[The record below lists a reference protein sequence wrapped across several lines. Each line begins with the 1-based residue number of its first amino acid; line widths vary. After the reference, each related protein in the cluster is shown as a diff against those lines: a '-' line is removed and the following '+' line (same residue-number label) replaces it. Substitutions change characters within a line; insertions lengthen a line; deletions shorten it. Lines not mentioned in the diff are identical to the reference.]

1 MLPYAKTLTPRLKIN
16 ARFHGYVVITFDRPV
31 CFRPSGDSKCPNC
44 SGRCKQRPSRGFSSR
59 ISVNQKEGGTRTA
72 GVPDILYQR
81 FELLQRSLGQLPQFL
96 GGFVVGVPL
105 QDFQKVKQ
113 STSCNS
119 DATIFDA
126 LIGVDWETI
135 KLYLDIHRQGIP
147 DREQSI
153 YPGGRRSDERL

>member
-1 MLPYAKTLTPRLKIN
+1 M
-16 ARFHGYVVITFDRPV
+16 
-31 CFRPSGDSKCPNC
+31 
-44 SGRCKQRPSRGFSSR
+44 
-59 ISVNQKEGGTRTA
+59 
-72 GVPDILYQR
+72 
-81 FELLQRSLGQLPQFL
+81 
-96 GGFVVGVPL
+96 GGFIVGVPL

-135 KLYLDIHRQGIP
+135 KLSLDIHRQGIP

-153 YPGGRRSDERL
+153 YPGDAEATKGFETFKGVNGYKYWIEPKGPDLPL